1 MIRKYSTLLYNT
13 NNILELSTISMYF
26 FSNLKNLF
34 NNRKI
39 QLLLVVNLTVRFD
52 VM

>member
-1 MIRKYSTLLYNT
+1 MIKNAVPYYT

-26 FSNLKNLF
+26 FSNLENLF

-39 QLLLVVNLTVRFD
+39 QLLLVVNLTVRFYGT
-52 VM
+52 